1 MEESRI
7 DRIRKAAEKRNQE
20 LQKKM
25 DATQEK
31 VQMYTDRIHDY
42 APRIAILIDLAQ
54 ELVKNGLPLGKQIP
68 WAAGF
73 KREEFWAEGIYHH
86 IGFIRYVKDGRLYLP
101 DKIGIEGG
109 GCDGY
114 DIEINRYGKIMKN
127 PLDMV
132 IGTRTRENAEWDF
145 FNKCDRFFK
154 EFDDFERRVCEYVDS
169 L

>member
-1 MEESRI
+1 MEESRF
-7 DRIRKAAEKRNQE
+7 DKIRNAAAKRNEE

-25 DATQEK
+25 DATQVK
-31 VQMYTDRIHDY
+31 VQMYTERIRGY

-68 WAAGF
+68 WALGF
-73 KREEFWAEGIYHH
+73 NREEFWAEGIYHGV
-86 IGFIRYVKDGRLYLP
+86 GFIREVKNGRVCLP
-101 DKIGIEGG
+101 DRIGIEGG

-127 PLDMV
+127 PLDV
-132 IGTRTRENAEWDF
+132 IIGTRTRENAEWDF
-145 FNKCDRFFK
+145 FNKCERFLK
-154 EFDDFERRVCEYVDS
+154 EFDNFEKRVLEYVDS